1 MKRSVSYFKMTPRY
15 KFDVDCVM
23 CVNVLRVFFSMFLI
37 FFTYLHHFCSESSEI
52 FIMNILFSTKFD
64 FDFQILQ
71 LVKLISTAP
80 RTKTATI
87 KKNKEKKTKI
97 THRSSNKIP
106 TKQTNRLIN
115 VPRNNIECTSN
126 RNESLKIFFT

>member
-1 MKRSVSYFKMTPRY
+1 
-15 KFDVDCVM
+15 M

-80 RTKTATI
+80 RTKNAMI
-87 KKNKEKKTKI
+87 KKNKEKKNKNNTQI
-97 THRSSNKIP
+97 QQQNSNE
-106 TKQTNRLIN
+106 TNKQIN
-115 VPRNNIECTSN
+115 KRTS
-126 RNESLKIFFT
+126 K